1 MKPYVRKL
9 IVAFA
14 VALVTIILTQEEI
27 LNLGWFHRLELASLD
42 YRFQQRG
49 ARPLNSSNVV
59 IVEVSSESFK
69 SLPERWPWPRSYYAH
84 LVHNLKAA
92 GAKTVGIDI
101 LLSEPDQRSPHN
113 DDALRSA
120 IRETGVVVLAGKM
133 DALEDNYRAVS
144 GDENFGNIFFPVDSS
159 LGVVNIRND
168 ADGVYRRYSP
178 FGESIGEGTD
188 QSHLPRIPT
197 FSFAVLNKFLSLSPL
212 TTASNRDH
220 SFEYG
225 EHVIPKY
232 DPSSM
237 LINFYGPSGTFRRV
251 KFADVMDD
259 ESITTS
265 EEAKSGHQINT
276 FSDPDFGY
284 KFDRTFKDKIVLVG
298 STMPEDHDLFPVSI
312 AGSSQ
317 SGDNLMYGVEIHAN
331 VIESV
336 LRNEFLHR
344 QSRLS
349 EILLIFLL
357 CFGTFFATSA
367 LRSGKSTRHFMLE
380 LLSFFFVLSAIGII
394 GVAALAS
401 FVKYDLVVAVIS
413 PLVAVLGGYIAST
426 AYHYA
431 VERKQRLLIKD
442 MFSTY
447 VNATVVEELIA
458 NPDKLR
464 LGGERQELTVLF
476 SDIEGFTTISE
487 KMQTEQL
494 VALLNEYFT
503 MMTGIILK
511 HRGTLDKFLGDA
523 VIAFWGSPLPQ
534 EDHALRACTSA
545 LEMQDAL
552 AQMRPHWQTQGI
564 PPIHVRIGINSGEMI
579 VGNMGGFVGGKRTFN
594 YTVIGDNVNI
604 ASRLEGA
611 NKVFRTGIL
620 VSQAT
625 YDLVKD
631 KILGR
636 ELDLI
641 TVKGR
646 TDPLRTYELIQLKNK
661 SIDSGLEEFL
671 ALYAEGLQ
679 LYRKRQWKEAENRFR
694 EALRQREADS
704 PTALY
709 LERISYFTAHPPP
722 DAWDGVF
729 QLPSK

>member
-14 VALVTIILTQEEI
+14 VALVTILLTQEEI
-27 LNLGWFHRLELASLD
+27 LHLGWFQRLELASLD

-49 ARPLNSSNVV
+49 TRPLDSSDVV
-59 IVEVSSESFK
+59 IVEVSDESFK

-84 LVHNLKAA
+84 LIHNLKAA
-92 GAKTVGIDI
+92 GARTIGIDI
-101 LLSEPDQRSPHN
+101 LLSEPDQRTPRN
-113 DDALRSA
+113 DDALRAA

-133 DALEDNYRAVS
+133 DALDENYTSVS
-144 GDENFGNIFFPVDSS
+144 GDEDFGNLFFPVDSS

-178 FGESIGEGTD
+178 FGESIGGKKGE
-188 QSHLPRIPT
+188 SHVRRIPT
-197 FSFAVLNKFLSLSPL
+197 FSFAVLNKFLSLPPL
-212 TTASNRDH
+212 VTASNREG
-220 SFEYG
+220 SFEYSG
-225 EHVIPKY
+225 HEIPKY

-259 ESITTS
+259 ERMTTS
-265 EEAKSGHQINT
+265 EEAKSGQQINT

-331 VIESV
+331 VIQSI

-344 QSRLS
+344 QSRTS
-349 EILLIFLL
+349 EILLVFLL

-367 LRSGKSTRHFMLE
+367 MRSGQSTRHFVLE
-380 LLSFFFVLSAIGII
+380 LLAFIFVLCAIGII
-394 GVAALAS
+394 GVAVLVS
-401 FVKYDLVVAVIS
+401 FVKYNLVVAVIS

-426 AYHYA
+426 GYHYA

-447 VNATVVEELIA
+447 VNHAVVDELIA

-464 LGGERQELTVLF
+464 LGGEKRELTVLF
-476 SDIEGFTTISE
+476 SDIEGFATISE

-545 LEMQDAL
+545 LEMQHTL
-552 AQMRPHWQTQGI
+552 SQMRPHWETQEI
-564 PPIHVRIGINSGEMI
+564 PPLRVRIGINTGEMI
-579 VGNMGGFVGGKRTFN
+579 VGNMGGFVGGKRIFN

-611 NKVFRTGIL
+611 NKVYGTGII

-625 YDLVKD
+625 YDLVKE

-646 TDPLRTYELIQLKNK
+646 TDPLRTHELIQLKDK
-661 SIDSGLEEFL
+661 SIDSKLESFL
-671 ALYAEGLQ
+671 DLYAEGLR
-679 LYRKRQWKEAENRFR
+679 LYRLRQWNEAGKNFRDALLQKES
-694 EALRQREADS
+694 DY
-704 PTALY
+704 PTILY
-709 LERISYFTAHPPP
+709 LERISYFEAHPPP
-722 DAWDGVF
+722 DIWDGVF
-729 QLPSK
+729 DLPTK

>member
-14 VALVTIILTQEEI
+14 VTFVTIVLTQEEI
-27 LNLGWFHRLELASLD
+27 LNLRWFQRLELASLD
-42 YRFQQRG
+42 YRFLQRG
-49 ARPLNSSNVV
+49 TRALDSSDVI
-59 IVEVSSESFK
+59 IVEVSDESFK

-84 LVHNLKAA
+84 LIRNLKAA
-92 GAKTVGIDI
+92 GAKTIGIDI
-101 LLSEPDQRSPHN
+101 LLSEPDPRSSSN
-113 DDALRSA
+113 DNDLRSA
-120 IRETGVVVLAGKM
+120 IRKTGIVVLAGKM
-133 DALEDNYRAVS
+133 DAQEKSYRVVS
-144 GDENFGNIFFPVDSS
+144 GDEDFGNLFFSVDSS
-159 LGVVNIRND
+159 LGLVNVRND
-168 ADGVYRRYSP
+168 VDGVYRRYSP
-178 FGESIGEGTD
+178 FWDRIGGKKDEKNV
-188 QSHLPRIPT
+188 HRIPT
-197 FSFAVLNKFLSLSPL
+197 FSFAVLNKFLSLPPL
-212 TTASNRDH
+212 ATASNSNQ

-225 EHVIPKY
+225 GRVIPKY

-237 LINFYGPSGTFRRV
+237 LINFYGPSGTFRRI

-259 ESITTS
+259 ETITTT
-265 EEAKSGHQINT
+265 EEAKSGQQINT

-284 KFDRTFKDKIVLVG
+284 RYDRTFKDKIVLVG

-312 AGSSQ
+312 ARGSQ
-317 SGDNLMYGVEIHAN
+317 SDDNLMYGVEIHAN

-336 LRNEFLHR
+336 LRNEFLRR

-349 EILLIFLL
+349 EIILIMLLS
-357 CFGTFFATSA
+357 FGTFFATSA
-367 LRSGKSTRHFMLE
+367 LRSGQSTRHFIVE
-380 LLSFFFVLSAIGII
+380 LLAFILVLCGIGII
-394 GVAALAS
+394 GVAALV
-401 FVKYDLVVAVIS
+401 FFMKYDLVIAVIS
-413 PLVAVLGGYIAST
+413 PMLAILGGYIAST

-447 VNATVVEELIA
+447 VNPTVVEELIA
-458 NPDKLR
+458 NPEKLR
-464 LGGERQELTVLF
+464 LGGERRELTVLF
-476 SDIEGFTTISE
+476 SDIEGFATISE
-487 KMQTEQL
+487 KMQSEQL

-503 MMTGIILK
+503 MMTGIILE

-534 EDHALRACTSA
+534 KDHALRACVSA

-552 AQMRPHWQTQGI
+552 AQRRTRWQTQGV
-564 PPIHVRIGINSGEMI
+564 PPIRIRIGINTGEMI
-579 VGNMGGFVGGKRTFN
+579 VGNMGGLVAGKRTFN

-611 NKVFRTGIL
+611 NKVYHTGII

-641 TVKGR
+641 AVKGR
-646 TDPLRTYELIQLKNK
+646 SEPLRTFELIQLLDK
-661 SIDSGLEEFL
+661 SIDSKLEKFL
-671 ALYAEGLQ
+671 DLYAKGLR
-679 LYRKRQWKEAENRFR
+679 LYRMRQWKEAENKFR
-694 EALRQREADS
+694 DALVQREVDY

-709 LERISYFTAHPPP
+709 LERINYFAAHPPP
-722 DAWDGVF
+722 DVWDGVF
-729 QLPSK
+729 ELPTK

>member
-14 VALVTIILTQEEI
+14 VTLITLVLTQEEI
-27 LNLGWFHRLELASLD
+27 LKLGWFQRLELASLD

-49 ARPLNSSNVV
+49 TRPLDSSNLV
-59 IVEVSSESFK
+59 IVEVSDESFK

-84 LVHNLKAA
+84 LIRNLQAA
-92 GAKTVGIDI
+92 GAKTIGIDI
-101 LLSEPDQRSPHN
+101 LLSEPDPRSSGN

-120 IRETGVVVLAGKM
+120 IRATGIVVLAGKM
-133 DALEDNYRAVS
+133 DALEENYRAVS
-144 GDENFGNIFFPVDSS
+144 GDEDFSNLFFPVDSS
-159 LGVVNIRND
+159 LGIVNIRND

-178 FGESIGEGTD
+178 FGESIAGKSG
-188 QSHLPRIPT
+188 SHIQRIST
-197 FSFAVLNKFLSLSPL
+197 FSFAVLNKFLSLPPL
-212 TTASNRDH
+212 ATASNHKD
-220 SFEYG
+220 SFEYSG
-225 EHVIPKY
+225 HVIPKY

-265 EEAKSGHQINT
+265 EEARSGQQINT

-336 LRNEFLHR
+336 LRNEFLYR
-344 QSRLS
+344 QSRIS
-349 EILLIFLL
+349 EIILVLLL

-367 LRSGKSTRHFMLE
+367 LRSGQSTRHFMLE
-380 LLSFFFVLSAIGII
+380 LLAFIFVLCAIGII
-394 GVAALAS
+394 GIAALVC
-401 FVKYDLVVAVIS
+401 FVKYDLVIAVIG

-426 AYHYA
+426 GYHYA
-431 VERKQRLLIKD
+431 VERKQRVMIKD

-447 VNATVVEELIA
+447 VNPTVVEELIA

-464 LGGERQELTVLF
+464 LGGERRELTVLF
-476 SDIEGFTTISE
+476 SDIEGFATISE

-503 MMTGIILK
+503 MMTGVILK

-534 EDHALRACTSA
+534 EDHAVRACLSA
-545 LEMQDAL
+545 LEMQEIL
-552 AQMRPHWQTQGI
+552 TKMRTHWQTQDI
-564 PPIHVRIGINSGEMI
+564 PPIRVRIGINTGEMI
-579 VGNMGGFVGGKRTFN
+579 VGNMGGFVGGKRIFN
-594 YTVIGDNVNI
+594 YTIIGDNVNI

-611 NKVFRTGIL
+611 NKVYRTGIMA
-620 VSQAT
+620 SQAT

-646 TDPLRTYELIQLKNK
+646 TDPLRTFELIQPRDKNVESK
-661 SIDSGLEEFL
+661 LEKFL
-671 ALYAEGLQ
+671 ELYAGGLH
-679 LYRKRQWKEAENRFR
+679 LYRIRQWKEAEKKFR
-694 EALRQREADS
+694 EALVQKETDY
-704 PTALY
+704 PTTLY
-709 LERISYFTAHPPP
+709 LERINYFTAHPPP
-722 DAWDGVF
+722 DVWDGVF
-729 QLPSK
+729 DLPTK